1 MINSVFPVIAEE
13 IQNNENVAAIVYAP
27 YAGQYDGYATGQV
40 LYGDVTPTGKLT
52 STWYADMSAFPLL
65 DDYSIPDGTN
75 NTTDLNGIAPRY
87 TVDITQADAA
97 ATGLTYQY
105 TNAPVTYDFGYGLSY
120 TEFAYSNLE
129 FSEETDSDEVL
140 LRVSAEIKNVG
151 TRAGK
156 ETVQLYIS
164 DPVAS
169 IAQPDKL
176 LKGFWKI
183 ELQPGET
190 RKVSF

>member
-1 MINSVFPVIAEE
+1 M
-13 IQNNENVAAIVYAP
+13 
-27 YAGQYDGYATGQV
+27 
-40 LYGDVTPTGKLT
+40 
-52 STWYADMSAFPLL
+52 
-65 DDYSIPDGTN
+65 
-75 NTTDLNGIAPRY
+75 
-87 TVDITQADAA
+87 
-97 ATGLTYQY
+97 
-105 TNAPVTYDFGYGLSY
+105 
-120 TEFAYSNLE
+120 
-129 FSEETDSDEVL
+129 
-140 LRVSAEIKNVG
+140 G

-190 RKVSF
+190 RKVSFDITREMLMFTGKDYTRILEPGEFIIMVGKNCKEGLQKVYTLS